1 MGRRKHEFKVK
12 KIKGKE
18 LLYGIYDLKNDLYY
32 TAEKED
38 CKKLARSLNGVKD
51 GKKKIWL

>member
-51 GKKKIWL
+51 GKKKI